1 MSENPKF
8 FERITQQIQLM
19 LHRNHHQLDL
29 QLLELV
35 PPPPPPPTVFNY
47 TVATQCKETKP
58 SKNDREREYI

>member
-1 MSENPKF
+1 
-8 FERITQQIQLM
+8 M
-19 LHRNHHQLDL
+19 LHTNHHQLDL